1 MKNLK
6 NKSIISICII
16 LAISC
21 LSCTDHKGKS
31 NLIDF
36 SEISSINN
44 KTPILVAHRG
54 GVVTDQSP
62 ECSIAAIELAKQKDY
77 SMIELDIRQSKDQV
91 PVVFHDN
98 NLGKACG
105 INKSIGDLTAEEIV
119 NIAYVNTD
127 QTICTLDQALNVC
140 HSLKLGIMLDVKIKG
155 DEKFFQKI
163 VALIKKHGLENS
175 CITIN
180 GEPELRKHLKEIA
193 LLTVTRDEFKKV
205 QEGLACDLSHKFWF
219 GLPQQLPS
227 QMVKL
232 LQQNGALV
240 IPAINTFRYPVEGH
254 YELAYKDIQ
263 RLNEAGVDGYQI
275 DSVYGPL
282 F

>member
-1 MKNLK
+1 MKNI
-6 NKSIISICII
+6 STVSICIL

-21 LSCTDHKGKS
+21 LFCVNHEGKS

-36 SEISSINN
+36 SKSFSISGN
-44 KTPILVAHRG
+44 TPILIAHRG

-62 ECSIAAIELAKQKDY
+62 ECSIAAIQLAKQNDY
-77 SMIELDIRQSKDQV
+77 SMVELDIRKSKDQV

-98 NLGKACG
+98 DMKKACG
-105 INKSIGDLTAEEIV
+105 INKTIGDLNAAEIV

-127 QTICTLDQALNVC
+127 QKICTLDQALNVC
-140 HSLKLGIMLDVKIKG
+140 HSLKLGIMLDVKSTG

-163 VALIKKHGLENS
+163 VALVKKHGLENS
-175 CITIN
+175 CVTIN
-180 GEPELRKHLKEIA
+180 GDAELRKHLKEIA
-193 LLTVTRDEFKKV
+193 LLTVTRDEFEKV
-205 QEGLACDLSHKFWF
+205 QQGLSCDLSHKFWF